1 MIRRAA
7 APLRT
12 VFGDTSS
19 LFLEFII
26 MAKTINTASVF
37 AAFDRYAAA
46 LNNSRAT
53 LCAALKAEGLT
64 TREAVQPYAI
74 EWAAKRSGCP
84 LVEGKRKAA
93 GRVVLDRTHHAYEAA
108 RKAAQRLMDAFE
120 APERKVSAHKP
131 AVQQV
136 SRAQRA
142 ALMAALAEFDGETLE
157 AQVRAAIK
165 ALRSLA

>member
-1 MIRRAA
+1 
-7 APLRT
+7 
-12 VFGDTSS
+12 
-19 LFLEFII
+19 

-46 LNNSRAT
+46 IDNSRAT

-74 EWAAKRSGCP
+74 EWAAKKNGCP

-93 GRVVLDRTHHAYEAA
+93 GRVVLDRTHPAYEAA
-108 RKAAQRLMDAFE
+108 RKSAQRLMDAFE
-120 APERKVSAHKP
+120 APVRTVSAHKP
-131 AVQQV
+131 AVAV
-136 SRAQRA
+136 SRVQRA

-157 AQVRAAIK
+157 DQIRAAIK